1 MVNNLTEEQRRRL
14 EELYAKV
21 EQANFRGKLRD
32 FAREHG
38 FDAPRV
44 LTEAEKVEFRQLHL
58 LLWGRTDG
66 KNV

>member
-1 MVNNLTEEQRRRL
+1 MNNLTESQRKRL
-14 EELYAKV
+14 EELYSKV
-21 EQANFRGKLRD
+21 EQVNFRGKLRD

-38 FDAPRV
+38 FDAPQP